1 MRRSALLLI
10 ALLGLVWGA
19 AAYEP
24 GEELDDPALEARA
37 RAISRELRCLVCQN
51 ESIDDSA
58 APLARDLRR
67 LVRERLLAGDTD
79 QQVLDHIAA
88 RYGEFVLLR
97 PPVRPGTWLLWFGPF
112 GAALIGLGVIVWR
125 VRRKQVSGVNPE
137 LTVEEE
143 RRLRDIV
150 NDERI

>member
-1 MRRSALLLI
+1 MRRIVLLLA
-10 ALLGLVWGA
+10 ALLGLMATA

-24 GEELDDPALEARA
+24 GEALDDPALEARA
-37 RAISRELRCLVCQN
+37 RALSKELRCLVCQN

-58 APLARDLRR
+58 APLAKDLRL
-67 LVRERLLAGDTD
+67 LVRQRLLAGDTD
-79 QQVLDHIAA
+79 EQVLERIVD

-112 GAALIGLGVIVWR
+112 AVALIGGAVIAWR
-125 VRRKQVSGVNPE
+125 VRRRKPGVVNPE
-137 LTVEEE
+137 LSADEE

-150 NDERI
+150 ND

>member
-1 MRRSALLLI
+1 MRRAALTLI
-10 ALLGLVWGA
+10 ALFGLVWAA

-24 GEELDDPALEARA
+24 GEALDDPALEARA
-37 RAISRELRCLVCQN
+37 RAISKELRCLVCQN

-58 APLARDLRR
+58 APLARDLRL

-79 QQVLDHIAA
+79 AQVLDHIVA

-97 PPVRPGTWLLWFGPF
+97 PPVRPETWLLWYGPF
-112 GAALIGLGVIVWR
+112 AAVLLGLGIIVWR
-125 VRRKQVSGVNPE
+125 VRRKPASGVNPA
-137 LTVEEE
+137 LSAEEE

-150 NDERI
+150 ND

>member
-1 MRRSALLLI
+1 MRRAALTLI
-10 ALLGLVWGA
+10 ALFGLVWAA

-24 GEELDDPALEARA
+24 GEALDDPALEARA
-37 RAISRELRCLVCQN
+37 RAISKELRCLVCQN

-58 APLARDLRR
+58 APLARDLRL

-79 QQVLDHIAA
+79 QEVLDHIVA

-97 PPVRPGTWLLWFGPF
+97 PPVRPETWLLWYGPF
-112 GAALIGLGVIVWR
+112 AAVLLGLGIIVWR
-125 VRRKQVSGVNPE
+125 VRRKPASGVNPA
-137 LTVEEE
+137 LSAEEE

-150 NDERI
+150 ND

>member
-1 MRRSALLLI
+1 MRRLLLVLM
-10 ALLGLVWGA
+10 AFAAFSLSA

-24 GEELDDPALEARA
+24 GEALDDPALEARA
-37 RAISRELRCLVCQN
+37 RALSKELRCLVCQN

-58 APLARDLRR
+58 APLARDLRL
-67 LVRERLLAGDTD
+67 LVRERILAGDTD
-79 QQVLDHIAA
+79 QQVLDHIVA

-112 GAALIGLGVIVWR
+112 AAVALGGAIIAWR
-125 VRRKQVSGVNPE
+125 VRRRPAAASAAVNPE
-137 LTVEEE
+137 LTDDEE

-150 NDERI
+150 NG

>member
-1 MRRSALLLI
+1 MRRLILLL
-10 ALLGLVWGA
+10 AAVAMMGWA

-24 GEELDDPALEARA
+24 GEALDDPALEARA
-37 RAISRELRCLVCQN
+37 RALSKELRCLVCQN

-58 APLARDLRR
+58 APLARDLRM
-67 LVRERLLAGDTD
+67 LVRERLLAGDSD
-79 QQVLDHIAA
+79 QQVLDHIVA

-112 GAALIGLGVIVWR
+112 AAVVLGGAIIAWR
-125 VRRKQVSGVNPE
+125 VRRRPQAVAAAVNPE
-137 LTVEEE
+137 LSDDEE

-150 NDERI
+150 NG